1 MIEKLIEEGG
11 VLLEFGLILLTGY
24 LLGSVANLLK
34 LPRVSGYIV
43 AGILMSPSVL
53 GIIDKEFLKHSDL
66 VTHASLSVIT
76 FLIGS
81 SLSFGK
87 VRRLG
92 KAILLIT
99 LGEAELAFL
108 FVSLAMFLYLYLTS
122 SADIGMLV
130 ALALLFGALASP
142 TDPTATLAVIHE
154 YRAKG
159 VLTTSVLGVAALDDA
174 TGIIN
179 FVIGFSIA
187 LSLTTG
193 HELQLS
199 EAFLSILL
207 QIGGALVLG
216 AVMGFLMYFLG
227 EFAKERKEIVTLT
240 IGVLFLTF
248 ALAKVLGVDELLSTM
263 SVGII
268 IANFGNAWEKFE
280 RPLEDYIEDL
290 IFTAFFVVGSAFLDL
305 SILLSSLPVVLL
317 YVLARFSGKFTGSF
331 LGAHLSGAPPQVKRH
346 LAFALF
352 PQGGIVIG
360 LALLAYQNPN
370 FREVGTLLVN
380 VVIGATVIH
389 ELMGPVFSKFAL
401 QRAGEISS

>member
-1 MIEKLIEEGG
+1 MHADLLKEGG
-11 VLLEFGLILLTGY
+11 YLLEFGFVLVLGY
-24 LLGSVANLLK
+24 VFGGVSNLLK

-187 LSLTTG
+187 LSLVTG

-280 RPLEDYIEDL
+280 RPLEDYIEDF
-290 IFTAFFVVGSAFLDL
+290 IFTAFFVVGSALLDL

-317 YVLARFSGKFTGSF
+317 YVLARFSGKFSGSF
-331 LGAHLSGAPPQVKRH
+331 LGAHLSGAPPQVKRF

-360 LALLAYQNPN
+360 LALLAYQNPD

-380 VVIGATVIH
+380 VVIGATVLH

-401 QRAGEISS
+401 QRAGEINS